1 MQKTLQITS
10 TLTAALL
17 CAGMVMN
24 AQQPAAEGSAAKEVA
39 KEKAKRAPR
48 PPRPGVGI
56 PETKREMASLQP
68 IAVFPVEGTPDWQ
81 AVTEDAVWVSNGPR
95 NTVHRLDARTNQVV
109 AAVEVGQRP
118 CSGLAAGFGSIWV
131 PNCGSKTVSRVD
143 TATNKV
149 VATIPVGPANSEGGI
164 AAGPEAVWMAT
175 DLENG
180 TLVRIDPAT
189 NSVTAEIDI
198 APGSVGVAYG
208 EGAVWVSSVQNSV
221 VTKVNPKTN
230 TVEAVIPVGP
240 NPRFLT
246 TGGGSVWTLNQGDGT
261 VTRVDASK
269 NQVITHIPTGAPGT
283 GGEIAYGEGYVW
295 FTVFEIPITQID
307 PATNTVVKQ
316 WFGEGGDAIRIGHGS
331 IWLSNLRQQNLWRID
346 PKQP

>member
-1 MQKTLQITS
+1 MHKHLQFATMLAATLLSAGVWMQ
-10 TLTAALL
+10 
-17 CAGMVMN
+17 
-24 AQQPAAEGSAAKEVA
+24 AQPPATGGSAAEA
-39 KEKAKRAPR
+39 AQEKAKRPPR

-56 PETKREMASLQP
+56 PETRREMASLKP
-68 IAVFPVEGTPDWQ
+68 LAVFPVEGTPDWQ

-95 NTVHRLDARTNQVV
+95 NTVHRLDAKTNQVV
-109 AAVEVGQRP
+109 AVVEVGQRP
-118 CSGLAAGFGSIWV
+118 CSGLAAGFGSVWV
-131 PNCGSKTVSRVD
+131 PNCGSRTVSRVD
-143 TATNKV
+143 TATNQV

-164 AAGPEAVWMAT
+164 AASPEAVWMAT

-180 TLVRIDPAT
+180 TLVRIDPAS
-189 NSVTAEIDI
+189 NRVTAEIDI

-208 EGAVWVSSVQNSV
+208 EGFVWVSSVQHSV

-230 TVEAVIPVGP
+230 QVEAVIAVGP

-246 TGGGSVWTLNQGDGT
+246 TGAGSVWTLNQGDGT
-261 VTRVDASK
+261 VTRVDAAT
-269 NQVITHIPTGAPGT
+269 NQVITHIPTGAPGA